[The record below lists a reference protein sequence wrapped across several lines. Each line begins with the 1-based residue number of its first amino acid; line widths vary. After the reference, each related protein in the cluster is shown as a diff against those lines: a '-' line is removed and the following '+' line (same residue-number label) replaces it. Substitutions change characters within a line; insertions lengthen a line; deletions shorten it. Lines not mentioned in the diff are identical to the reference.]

1 MNAPAQLSLDDLLRS
16 QLLDEFEQVKAD
28 LEFAYVVDH
37 PGEYGLGVNDV
48 RYLTGP
54 IVQFTAGWPFPS
66 MLRKFAP
73 AARLELVLSGEKS
86 LCTLEESLGYL
97 STLSLAGPLD
107 REYAEVM
114 FWLSQEVLSKHG
126 GADDVYKILGFSKPV
141 ELSDYQEAHILN
153 RLRAD
158 IRRSVV
164 KGAKGRAKK

>member
-16 QLLDEFEQVKAD
+16 QLLDEFERVKAD

-37 PGEYGLGVNDV
+37 PSEYGLGVNDV

-73 AARLELVLSGEKS
+73 AARLELVLSGEKN

-107 REYAEVM
+107 REIAEIF
-114 FWLSQEVLSKHG
+114 FWLSQEVLSKHNI
-126 GADDVYKILGFSKPV
+126 ADDVYSMLGFKNPV
-141 ELSDYQEAHILN
+141 ALSDYQERHLLHQ
-153 RLRAD
+153 LRAD

-164 KGAKGRAKK
+164 KNAKRKGI